1 MFNQLK
7 EKYKLLKNH
16 TLNDIAGI
24 NVNGI
29 LLSQNS
35 NNTFEVVYCNSVRR
49 PQTSN
54 LRSLWKTRR
63 QGTAVPLIVA
73 CEYESKFSVCGP
85 VGDEPPVYEN
95 IEKNIVLTICSEALD
110 KESYPLALRS
120 VKDNL
125 VTIEDKTIGLK
136 NEGLFA
142 NHVLSESYK
151 NNQDWEKYKEKSL
164 KVVGK
169 KDKELLK
176 ALGYELTPLDSLTHI
191 LKAEGKKKALG
202 VLLRPNEMVDLQS
215 TRFGGL
221 TPISH
226 AFNLADRENLP
237 FVIVSSASSIRLYS
251 TEIGLGVGRKGRT
264 ETYVHCQTNLLG
276 EKEKGNLWQIFSADA
291 LKRLYEAAGKGVEI
305 TKETLH
311 LYIQDSHH
319 QLEKEVVIKTPRKS
333 IMPYFIWNRFSCC
346 FF

>member
-16 TLNDIAGI
+16 TLKDLAGI

-29 LLSQNS
+29 LLSQNP

-125 VTIEDKTIGLK
+125 VTIEDKRI
-136 NEGLFA
+136 
-142 NHVLSESYK
+142 
-151 NNQDWEKYKEKSL
+151 
-164 KVVGK
+164 
-169 KDKELLK
+169 
-176 ALGYELTPLDSLTHI
+176 
-191 LKAEGKKKALG
+191 
-202 VLLRPNEMVDLQS
+202 
-215 TRFGGL
+215 
-221 TPISH
+221 
-226 AFNLADRENLP
+226 
-237 FVIVSSASSIRLYS
+237 
-251 TEIGLGVGRKGRT
+251 
-264 ETYVHCQTNLLG
+264 
-276 EKEKGNLWQIFSADA
+276 
-291 LKRLYEAAGKGVEI
+291 
-305 TKETLH
+305 
-311 LYIQDSHH
+311 
-319 QLEKEVVIKTPRKS
+319 
-333 IMPYFIWNRFSCC
+333 
-346 FF
+346 

>member
-1 MFNQLK
+1 MFNELK

-16 TLNDIAGI
+16 TLNDLAGI

-35 NNTFEVVYCNSVRR
+35 NNTFEVVYCNSVRK

-73 CEYESKFSVCGP
+73 CEYENKFSVCGP

-95 IEKNIVLTICSEALD
+95 IEKNIALTICSEALD
-110 KESYPLALRS
+110 MESYPLALRS

-151 NNQDWEKYKEKSL
+151 NNQDWEMFKEKSL
-164 KVVGK
+164 QVIGT
-169 KDKELLK
+169 KDNELLK

-191 LKAEGKKKALG
+191 LKAEGKK
-202 VLLRPNEMVDLQS
+202 R
-215 TRFGGL
+215 
-221 TPISH
+221 H
-226 AFNLADRENLP
+226 
-237 FVIVSSASSIRLYS
+237 
-251 TEIGLGVGRKGRT
+251 
-264 ETYVHCQTNLLG
+264 
-276 EKEKGNLWQIFSADA
+276 
-291 LKRLYEAAGKGVEI
+291 
-305 TKETLH
+305 
-311 LYIQDSHH
+311 
-319 QLEKEVVIKTPRKS
+319 
-333 IMPYFIWNRFSCC
+333 
-346 FF
+346 

>member
-1 MFNQLK
+1 MFNELK

-35 NNTFEVVYCNSVRR
+35 NNTFEVVYCNSVRK

-73 CEYESKFSVCGP
+73 CEYENKFSVCGP
-85 VGDEPPVYEN
+85 VGDEPPIYEN

-110 KESYPLALRS
+110 RESYPLALRS

-125 VTIEDKTIGLK
+125 VTLEDKTIGLK

-191 LKAEGKKKALG
+191 LKAEGKK
-202 VLLRPNEMVDLQS
+202 R
-215 TRFGGL
+215 
-221 TPISH
+221 H
-226 AFNLADRENLP
+226 
-237 FVIVSSASSIRLYS
+237 
-251 TEIGLGVGRKGRT
+251 
-264 ETYVHCQTNLLG
+264 
-276 EKEKGNLWQIFSADA
+276 
-291 LKRLYEAAGKGVEI
+291 
-305 TKETLH
+305 
-311 LYIQDSHH
+311 
-319 QLEKEVVIKTPRKS
+319 
-333 IMPYFIWNRFSCC
+333 
-346 FF
+346 